1 MNSIKTE
8 HSSLFGLLAVLFSSV
23 ATAVGSH
30 ITACRFDNNKKELN
44 DVAISLGELKEEMER
59 NIQRQEETDE
69 EWGKFVNSFEDMLLS
84 QTRSWRSQTIEA
96 ARNNAD
102 IEQQKEEYN

>member
-30 ITACRFDNNKKELN
+30 ITACRFDNNKKELY
-44 DVAISLGELKEEMER
+44 DVAILLDKLKEDR
-59 NIQRQEETDE
+59 ALNIQRQEETDE

-84 QTRSWRSQTIEA
+84 QTRSWRSHTIEA